1 MGGASKAESQGENT
15 KKKIRRETQQKGKS
29 RTALAKGVEEEGGAE
44 ELVCRRVAPVPKRVH
59 CLSSREMRQKHE
71 SR

>member
-15 KKKIRRETQQKGKS
+15 TKKRRETQQKGKS
-29 RTALAKGVEEEGGAE
+29 RTGLAKGVEEEDGAE